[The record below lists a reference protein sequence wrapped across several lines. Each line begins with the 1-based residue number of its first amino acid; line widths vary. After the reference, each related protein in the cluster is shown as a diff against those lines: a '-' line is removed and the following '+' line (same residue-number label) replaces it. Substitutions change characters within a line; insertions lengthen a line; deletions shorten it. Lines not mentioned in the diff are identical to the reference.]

1 MARISFQLN
10 RRQRPRPRHGAAT
23 VELALCL
30 PFLAMAV
37 FGSIELAN
45 GLYTKQS
52 LTSAA
57 YEAAQVVTSTGG
69 TESEAKARAQAV
81 LTSQK
86 ISGTTITITPT
97 VNSSTASGTRITV
110 KVEATMSGNTAIL
123 WLLSAGT
130 KMTAQTTMVRL

>member
-1 MARISFQLN
+1 MALTHFQSRTRL
-10 RRQRPRPRHGAAT
+10 RGGSRLGAAT
-23 VELALCL
+23 VELAICL
-30 PFLAMAV
+30 PFLAAAV

-69 TESEAKARAQAV
+69 TETEARARAQAV
-81 LTSQK
+81 LTSQQ
-86 ISGTTITITPT
+86 ISNTTITITPT

-123 WLLSAGT
+123 WFLSAGT